1 MQNSI
6 SKQPLTRVPSQV
18 LRESL
23 RRRCKRWLLGVAVTS
38 VAIAG
43 PSGCT
48 RSYYRSTADSETNY
62 LIDQKNSV
70 AALPPVRRVPVDRA
84 SRMFDPFN
92 PDRPPMPEDDPV
104 AHRYMQ
110 RVDGKKGYPLW
121 DVNGRTNTTESPD
134 WWQMLP
140 LDDRGVLVLDSETA
154 MRLAT
159 IHSTLYQA
167 EVETLYLSALDV
179 SSERFLLD
187 NQFYAGWQA
196 DYVADGPSRRGAGGE
211 SRSNLSTGAF
221 ARTGRR
227 PFSWQRRFASGTDLI
242 VGFANSMTWQLSG
255 PDTQTATT
263 LLDFSLIQPLLRGGG
278 RDVIL
283 ERLTLSERILLQNV
297 RAFERY
303 KTGFYITVT
312 AGRQAEPGPS
322 RRGGLFGGAGLEGFS
337 GLGGGFGTVGN
348 VQQRAVNAG
357 FGGGGAVPNVGGILG
372 LIQNQLQI
380 RNSEE
385 NITRLQDNLFRFE
398 DDLREQLTKI
408 PPTLDTIPN
417 QELQVAQARQ
427 ALVSAQAQ
435 LLASRSTYE
444 ATLDNFKITLGL
456 PPYLCVEIRDPLL
469 DQFNLISSNLI
480 GRRNDIAASRD
491 QIGQENTQILNL
503 SKSEKEGESDKS
515 YRTIEMSQDL
525 KERLEAISQ
534 ATESIRQTHLATLAQ
549 DIPEVEQDLERLR
562 TSIPNRQKQLARL
575 REIYETERDLICTLL
590 PSSGLDDALFTTVG
604 VEALPDL
611 LSAEL
616 AKLKERS
623 IGYGNQL
630 RNLQS
635 DLRRLVDDQPV
646 STTTEP
652 NSDGTPNTTQ
662 PDNQVPNSDPARSRF
677 EHVRDGAILQS
688 QDLLA
693 AMADDALSLQVIQA
707 RARTESVVLPDV
719 DISQQEAIEIARRN
733 RLDWMNART
742 TMVDSW
748 RAIEVVADDLE
759 SILDVVFSGDMQ
771 NRNDNPLSLQGRTG
785 RLRVGL
791 QWDSP
796 LTRLQE
802 RNRYRQVLIEYQQAK
817 RAFYL
822 YEDSVWQTLRSSLR
836 NIRFSQYNFELQR
849 YAVRVAAQQILANED
864 LRQINETLSQASDSN
879 AARNSV
885 SALNDLLQAQNTF
898 LNVWVFHELQRR
910 TLDQE
915 LGTIQVDAEG
925 IWIDPGT
932 ITADRFL
939 VEGQSLFGTEETRLP
954 PTPFDLKP
962 LGSNSSSSPSSA
974 GDVNV
979 ATNVGRES
987 LDSSLGQ
994 VVPAVQGVVSPAP
1007 EVNLTSRVPAEFP
1020 R

>member
-1 MQNSI
+1 M
-6 SKQPLTRVPSQV
+6 K
-18 LRESL
+18 
-23 RRRCKRWLLGVAVTS
+23 
-38 VAIAG
+38 
-43 PSGCT
+43 
-48 RSYYRSTADSETNY
+48 
-62 LIDQKNSV
+62 
-70 AALPPVRRVPVDRA
+70 
-84 SRMFDPFN
+84 
-92 PDRPPMPEDDPV
+92 
-104 AHRYMQ
+104 
-110 RVDGKKGYPLW
+110 RVDGKKHYPLW
-121 DVNGRTNTTESPD
+121 DVNGRTNTTESTD

-140 LDDRGVLVLDSETA
+140 LDERGVLVLDTDTA
-154 MRLAT
+154 VKLAT
-159 IHSTLYQA
+159 IHSTQYQA
-167 EVETLYLSALDV
+167 EVETLFLSALDV

-196 DYVADGPSRRGAGGE
+196 DYVADGPARRNAGGE
-211 SRSNLSTGAF
+211 SRSALSSGPF
-221 ARTGRR
+221 QRTGRR

-242 VGFANSMTWQLSG
+242 VGFANTMTWQLSG

-312 AGRQAEPGPS
+312 AGRQAEAGPS

-348 VQQRAVNAG
+348 VQQRAVNTG

-380 RNSEE
+380 KNSEE
-385 NITRLQDNLFRFE
+385 NINRLKDNLFRFE

-408 PPTLDTIPN
+408 PPTQSTIPN

-480 GRRNDIAASRD
+480 GRRNDIANSRD

-503 SKSEKEGESDKS
+503 SSSEKEGVSGQS
-515 YRTIEMSQDL
+515 YRTIEMSQEL
-525 KERLEAISQ
+525 KQRLEAIGK
-534 ATESIRQTHLATLAQ
+534 ATESISQTHQAALSQ
-549 DIPEVEQDLERLR
+549 DIPEVERDLERLR
-562 TSIPNRQKQLARL
+562 ASIPNRQKQLARL

-590 PSSGLDDALFTTVG
+590 PSNGLDDALFTTVG

-611 LSAEL
+611 LTEEL

-630 RNLQS
+630 RTLQS
-635 DLRRLVDDQPV
+635 DLQRLMDDQPILAAA
-646 STTTEP
+646 
-652 NSDGTPNTTQ
+652 NSDADRKPDSPQ
-662 PDNQVPNSDPARSRF
+662 PDAQDPAKDPARSRF
-677 EHVRDGAILQS
+677 ERVRDGAILQS

-693 AMADDALSLQVIQA
+693 AMAEDALSLQVIQA

-719 DISQQEAIEIARRN
+719 DISQHDAIEIARRN

-742 TMVDSW
+742 SMVDSW
-748 RAIEVVADDLE
+748 RAVEVVADDLE
-759 SILDVVFSGDMQ
+759 SFLDVVFSGDMQ
-771 NRNDNPLSLQGRTG
+771 NRSDNPLSLQGRTG

-822 YEDSVWQTLRSSLR
+822 YEDSVWQTLRSLLR
-836 NIRFSQYNFELQR
+836 NVRFSQYNFELQR

-925 IWIDPGT
+925 IWVDPGN
-932 ITADRFL
+932 ITAERFL
-939 VEGQSLFGTEETRLP
+939 VEGQPLFNNEGTPLP
-954 PTPFDLKP
+954 PTPFDLQP
-962 LGSNSSSSPSSA
+962 LGANPPSFSEFNEVTIAPNVAPNNSSSPA
-974 GDVNV
+974 GLELP
-979 ATNVGRES
+979 G
-987 LDSSLGQ
+987 G
-994 VVPAVQGVVSPAP
+994 QGVVSPAAP
-1007 EVNLTSRVPAEFP
+1007 VPGP
-1020 R
+1020 